1 MKHKLCVLGA
11 AVVALSGVLCAEELS
26 SAVVRKSGDVRVIA
40 LPGGATMEMV
50 WCAPGSF
57 EMGSP
62 LDEVGRFENEVRH
75 MVTLTKG
82 FWLGKHEVTQR
93 QWESV
98 MHGNHSKFRNPDNP
112 VETVSWQD
120 CEIFIR
126 RVNAKIGGFARF
138 PTEAEWEYACR
149 AGSDTPFSG
158 GVAPSETAWYDS
170 NSDSHTHEIG
180 SQKPNAWGFY
190 DMHGNVLEWCAD
202 WFSPLTAAPATN
214 PKGPPSGAFKVLRG
228 GCWFFFDRDCR
239 SAYRLKREPTLRN
252 CIFGFRMACSD
263 YEDAA
268 APGGSK

>member
-26 SAVVRKSGDVRVIA
+26 SAVVRKSGDVRVIV

-126 RVNAKIGGFARF
+126 RC
-138 PTEAEWEYACR
+138 AER
-149 AGSDTPFSG
+149 D
-158 GVAPSETAWYDS
+158 GV
-170 NSDSHTHEIG
+170 
-180 SQKPNAWGFY
+180 
-190 DMHGNVLEWCAD
+190 V
-202 WFSPLTAAPATN
+202 
-214 PKGPPSGAFKVLRG
+214 
-228 GCWFFFDRDCR
+228 
-239 SAYRLKREPTLRN
+239 
-252 CIFGFRMACSD
+252 
-263 YEDAA
+263 
-268 APGGSK
+268 